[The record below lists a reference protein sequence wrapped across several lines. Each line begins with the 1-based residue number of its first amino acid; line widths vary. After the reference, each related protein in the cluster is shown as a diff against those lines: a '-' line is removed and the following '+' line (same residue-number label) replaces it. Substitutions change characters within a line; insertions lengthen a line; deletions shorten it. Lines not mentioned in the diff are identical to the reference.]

1 MSKSKTEVE
10 EKEYFRD
17 IHFLYEILG
26 ELKNIDE
33 VKIFIKDILT
43 PSELR
48 MLKRRWHIANLLYD
62 GMKIRDVASKSR
74 TSTQTISKIKSI
86 LEGERG
92 GLLLA
97 IKRVRTQMKKQRED
111 YLKSKGYA
119 RGSKFVKGW
128 FK

>member
-1 MSKSKTEVE
+1 MSKAKIEVE

-48 MLKRRWHIANLLYD
+48 MLKRRWHIANLLHD
-62 GMKIRDVASKSR
+62 GMKLRDVARKSR
-74 TSTQTISKIKSI
+74 ASTQTVSKIKSI

-97 IKRVRTQMKKQRED
+97 IKRVRTQMKKQRD
-111 YLKSKGYA
+111 AYLKSKRPA
-119 RGSKFVKGW
+119 RGPKFVKGW

>member
-1 MSKSKTEVE
+1 MSKSKTEIE

-17 IHFLYEILG
+17 IHFLYKIFG
-26 ELKNIDE
+26 SFKNIDE

-62 GMKIRDVASKSR
+62 GMKLRDVATKSH

-92 GLLLA
+92 GLRLA
-97 IKRVRTQMKKQRED
+97 IDRVRTQMKKERED
-111 YLKSKGYA
+111 YLKSKGYV

>member
-1 MSKSKTEVE
+1 MAKAKREIE

-17 IHFLYEILG
+17 IHFLYEIIG
-26 ELKNIDE
+26 TLKNTEEI
-33 VKIFIKDILT
+33 KLFIKDILM

-62 GMKIRDVASKSR
+62 GMKLRDIARASK
-74 TSTQTISKIKSI
+74 TSTQTVSKIKSI

-92 GLLLA
+92 GLALA
-97 IKRVRTQMKKQRED
+97 IDRVRTQMKKERES
-111 YLKSKGYA
+111 YLKSKMSPK
-119 RGSKFVKGW
+119 GSTFVKSL

>member
-1 MSKSKTEVE
+1 MAKAKKEIE

-17 IHFLYEILG
+17 IHFLYEIIG
-26 ELKNIDE
+26 TLKNTEEI
-33 VKIFIKDILT
+33 KLFMKDILM

-62 GMKIRDVASKSR
+62 GMKLRDIARTSK
-74 TSTQTISKIKSI
+74 TSTQTVSKIKAI

-92 GLLLA
+92 GLALA
-97 IKRVRTQMKKQRED
+97 IERARVQMKKEREK
-111 YLKSKGYA
+111 YLESKGLVK
-119 RGSKFVKGW
+119 GSTFVKGL

>member
-1 MSKSKTEVE
+1 MAKAKREIE

-17 IHFLYEILG
+17 IHFLYEIIG
-26 ELKNIDE
+26 TLKNTEEI
-33 VKIFIKDILT
+33 KLFIKDILM

-62 GMKIRDVASKSR
+62 GDKLRDIARISK
-74 TSTQTISKIKSI
+74 TSTQTVSKIKSI

-92 GLLLA
+92 GLALA
-97 IKRVRTQMKKQRED
+97 IKRARIQMKKD
-111 YLKSKGYA
+111 NDKYLKSKTTPK
-119 RGSKFVKGW
+119 GSTFVKEW